1 MQSAGHTPSMSI
13 QNDLKNMVGA
23 VKDTLSEAG
32 HKGAA
37 DAEHARRDAAGDT
50 MTTGEKIS
58 SVANEAKNNVQA
70 GVDHAKVEARK
81 EI

>member
-1 MQSAGHTPSMSI
+1 MSI
-13 QNDLKNMVGA
+13 QNDLKNTVGA

-32 HKGAA
+32 HKSAA
-37 DAEHARRDAAGDT
+37 EAEHARRDVAGDT
-50 MTTGEKIS
+50 MTTGEKIG

-70 GVDHAKVEARK
+70 GIDHSKVEARK

>member
-1 MQSAGHTPSMSI
+1 MDLM
-13 QNDLKNMVGA
+13 NDLKNGLGA
-23 VKDTLSEAG
+23 IKDSISEGA

-37 DAEHARRDAAGDT
+37 DAEHAKRDVAGDSL
-50 MTTGEKIS
+50 TTGEKVS
-58 SVANEAKNNVQA
+58 SIANEAKNNVQA